1 MNTADMNIAIL
12 TPEKEIF
19 RGTIKSIKVPGTLGQ
34 FQVLRNH
41 APIVSSLERGKV
53 EIVTSKGEYQYYDEE
68 SGNILTAEEAGRTII
83 FNITGGF
90 IEMLNN
96 EVSLLIN
103 GIARA

>member
-34 FQVLRNH
+34 FQVLKNH
-41 APIVSSLERGKV
+41 APIVSSLEQGKV

-68 SGNILTAEEAGRTII
+68 SGTILTAEEAGRKII

-90 IEMLNN
+90 IEVLNN
-96 EVSLLIN
+96 EIALLVR
-103 GIARA
+103 GIARL

>member
-1 MNTADMNIAIL
+1 MNIAIL

-41 APIVSSLERGKV
+41 APIVSSLEKGKV
-53 EIVTSKGEYQYYDEE
+53 EIVTSLGEYRYYDDE

-90 IEMLNN
+90 IEVLKN
-96 EVSLLIN
+96 EIVLLIQGTN
-103 GIARA
+103 RI

>member
-1 MNTADMNIAIL
+1 MNIAIL

-41 APIVSSLERGKV
+41 APIVSSLEKGKV
-53 EIVTSKGEYQYYDEE
+53 EIVTSLGEYRYYDEE
-68 SGNILTAEEAGRTII
+68 SGNILTAEEAGRTIT

-90 IEMLNN
+90 IEVLKN
-96 EVSLLIN
+96 EIALLIQ
-103 GIARA
+103 GTTRV